1 MPESRP
7 NASGNLNIEGYMNRH
22 LSRMIAMQTIYEY
35 CFREN
40 ADISEIKSRNTNEF
54 ADKADSNF
62 VANLVDGTLGK
73 ADQIDQII
81 AKSAPE
87 WPIEQISLIDK
98 SILRLAIFELN
109 YGKDAPPKVIIN
121 EAVELAKQF
130 GSENSSKFINGV
142 LGTVFDKN
150 INNIKEVKNEQ

>member
-1 MPESRP
+1 
-7 NASGNLNIEGYMNRH
+7 MNRH

-40 ADISEIKSRNTNEF
+40 ADLSEIKSRNTNEF
-54 ADKADSNF
+54 ADKADNNF

-73 ADQIDQII
+73 VDQIDKII
-81 AKSAPE
+81 TKSAPE
-87 WPIEQISLIDK
+87 WPIDQLSLIDK
-98 SILRLAIFELN
+98 SILRLSIFELCF
-109 YGKDAPPKVIIN
+109 GKDAPPKVVIN

-142 LGTVFDKN
+142 LGTVFDGI
-150 INNIKEVKNEQ
+150 INESKDKK

>member
-1 MPESRP
+1 
-7 NASGNLNIEGYMNRH
+7 MNRH
-22 LSRMIAMQTIYEY
+22 LSRMIAMQTIFEY

-40 ADISEIKSRNTNEF
+40 ADLEEIKSRNTNEF
-54 ADKADSNF
+54 ADKLDSNF
-62 VANLVDGTLGK
+62 VANLVDGALSRTN
-73 ADQIDQII
+73 QIDQII

-87 WPIEQISLIDK
+87 WPIDQISLIDK

-142 LGTVFDKN
+142 LGTVYKSHEKELEKLN
-150 INNIKEVKNEQ
+150 I

>member
-1 MPESRP
+1 
-7 NASGNLNIEGYMNRH
+7 MNRH

-40 ADISEIKSRNTNEF
+40 ADLTEIKSRNTNEF
-54 ADKADSNF
+54 AEKADSNF
-62 VANLVDGTLGK
+62 VASLVDGTISK

-87 WPIEQISLIDK
+87 WPVDQISLIDK

-150 INNIKEVKNEQ
+150 INNGKEVKK

>member
-1 MPESRP
+1 
-7 NASGNLNIEGYMNRH
+7 MNRH

-35 CFREN
+35 CFRDN
-40 ADISEIKSRNTNEF
+40 ADLSEIKSRSANEF

-62 VANLVDGTLGK
+62 VASLVDGTISK
-73 ADQIDQII
+73 TDQIDQII

-87 WPIEQISLIDK
+87 WPIDQICLIDK

-109 YGKDAPPKVIIN
+109 YGKDAPPKVVIN

-130 GSENSSKFINGV
+130 GSQNSSKFINGV
-142 LGTVFDKN
+142 LGTVFDN
-150 INNIKEVKNEQ
+150 IINNNRDKK